1 MRRKQLNG
9 RGKNHDIGQI
19 VQQAENEKA
28 HRTTRTH
35 SAMLLRND
43 LLSLDRVLRLAGH
56 VPQRNAC
63 LRLTRFHA
71 PSAWKSGVALHTSM
85 HR

>member
-9 RGKNHDIGQI
+9 RGKNHDIGQV
-19 VQQAENEKA
+19 VQQTENEQTHCA
-28 HRTTRTH
+28 TRTH
-35 SAMLLRND
+35 CAKLLRSS
-43 LLSLDRVLRLAGH
+43 LLSLDCVLRLAGH

-63 LRLTRFHA
+63 LRFTRFHA
-71 PSAWKSGVALHTSM
+71 PSAWTSGVALHTSM